1 MSSFIVYL
9 VLMLDGLVGFLI
21 WLSIFSSIVLI
32 FMSVCIVAIQL
43 DPHAGSGDKNY
54 CIFFKKH
61 IFKIFLLTLFINIIT
76 IATPTTKQMCAIY
89 LIPKIVN
96 SERVQNLGDKSLTV
110 IENKFS
116 EWLNETIK
124 NKEEE

>member
-1 MSSFIVYL
+1 MSPFIVYL
-9 VLMLDGLVGFLI
+9 VLMLDGLVGILTG
-21 WLSIFSSIVLI
+21 LSIFSLI
-32 FMSVCIVAIQL
+32 GFVFMCTCIINVSQNEYA
-43 DPHAGSGDKNY
+43 DDSDKNH

-61 IFKIFLLTLFINIIT
+61 IIKIFFITLFFSLVT
-76 IATPTTKQMCAIY
+76 VATPTTKQMCSIY

-96 SERVQNLGDKSLTV
+96 NERVQNIGDKSLTV
-110 IENKFS
+110 IENKFE